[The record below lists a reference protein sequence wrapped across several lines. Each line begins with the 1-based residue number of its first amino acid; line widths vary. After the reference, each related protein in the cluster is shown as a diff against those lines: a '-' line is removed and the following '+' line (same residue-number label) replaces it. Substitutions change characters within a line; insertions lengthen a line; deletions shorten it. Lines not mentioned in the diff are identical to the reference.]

1 VGHGHERTRLAAPVP
16 DDPVSLLPPL
26 GLGLALVA
34 GLALGLSGLG
44 HRWGWWGPGT
54 AFTLLRGSAYAALGA
69 GLVGLVAL
77 ALALRERAGRQAL
90 LGVTALVLALA
101 AVAVPWGFRRAASR
115 VPPIHDL
122 TTDLENPPRFVAVLA
137 RRAHAPNTA
146 EHPGPVV
153 AAQQRAAYP
162 DLAPLRLAAPPA
174 RVFERAV
181 AVARGLGWEIVA
193 TVPSEGRLE
202 ATDTTPW
209 FGFKDD
215 VVVRVAP
222 SGAGTQVD
230 VRSVSRVGR
239 SDLGVNARRIRTFLD
254 RLGAG

>member
-1 VGHGHERTRLAAPVP
+1 MKLLAPLALVLALL
-16 DDPVSLLPPL
+16 VS
-26 GLGLALVA
+26 LGLA
-34 GLALGLSGLG
+34 LSGLG
-44 HRWGWWGPGT
+44 HRWGWWGVRA
-54 AFTLLRGSAYAALGA
+54 AFGLLRGSAYAGIGA
-69 GLVGLVAL
+69 GLVSLAAL
-77 ALALRERAGRQAL
+77 ALALRGRVWRQAL
-90 LGVTALVLALA
+90 LAVMALVLAVTAA
-101 AVAVPWGFRRAASR
+101 AVPSAFRRAAGR

-122 TTDLENPPRFVAVLA
+122 TTDTENPPRFLAVLPL
-137 RRAHAPNTA
+137 RERAPNSVDY
-146 EHPGPVV
+146 PGPVV
-153 AAQQRAAYP
+153 AGQQRAAYP
-162 DLAPLRLAAPPA
+162 DLAPLRVAAPPE

-193 TVPSEGRLE
+193 AVPAEGRLE

-215 VVVRVAP
+215 VVVRVTP
-222 SGAGTQVD
+222 SGAGTRVD